1 MKLLRTST
9 SSGFTPHLKTD
20 IHKTAEGSRSLSAGF
35 TLIEILV
42 VMAIIASLVGL
53 GFFMS
58 VDVYSSTS
66 FNSDVESLAFLLG
79 RARGQALN
87 NIDGLPHVVKI
98 EPGQYILFEG
108 QNFALRNQAK
118 DEISAFNG
126 NLLFTGPDEII
137 FSQLSGDS
145 TASGSLVLSDGFKTA
160 TISLNY
166 EGRIDW

>member
-1 MKLLRTST
+1 MKSLRIST
-9 SSGFTPHLKTD
+9 NS
-20 IHKTAEGSRSLSAGF
+20 GF
-35 TLIEILV
+35 TLIEILI
-42 VMAIIASLVGL
+42 VMAVIASLAGL

-58 VDVYSSTS
+58 VDVYRSTS

-87 NIDGLPHVVKI
+87 NIDGIPHGIKI
-98 EPGQYILFEG
+98 EPGQYTLFEG

-118 DEISAFNG
+118 DETTAFNG
-126 NLLFTGPDEII
+126 SLSFTGPNEII

-145 TASGSLVLSDGFKTA
+145 TASGSLVVSDGFKMA